1 MTAFPIT
8 PDGCNLIGGRL
19 ANSEPKNYIFD
30 NTTKTLIMISE
41 ASFLVNGPH
50 REIIYVISLKDTQF
64 WHIFQP
70 SINSIRKSLDFLEN
84 AVPVSVKAVYIF
96 NTLPVI
102 KYMIGE

>member
-1 MTAFPIT
+1 
-8 PDGCNLIGGRL
+8 
-19 ANSEPKNYIFD
+19 
-30 NTTKTLIMISE
+30 MISE